1 MTNVEP
7 REPRAAWSRPRR
19 MTAVLLWCS
28 FWTALLSTML
38 LLFLPPA
45 MDVNGHYTMETL
57 TLWFLLSW
65 ALATAPMAFL
75 VLLLATPGRG
85 PRTP

>member
-1 MTNVEP
+1 
-7 REPRAAWSRPRR
+7 
-19 MTAVLLWCS
+19 
-28 FWTALLSTML
+28 ML
-38 LLFLPPA
+38 LLFLPPT

-75 VLLLATPGRG
+75 VLLLATPARG
-85 PRTP
+85 PHTP